1 MTAEEQRALGR
12 LEGEVKSLRVIV
24 GRLIETVEGMRTTW
38 WKIAL
43 AAASLGGGGGIVGVL
58 LGGQVS

>member
-12 LEGEVKSLRVIV
+12 LEGEIESLRVIV
-24 GRLIETVEGMRTTW
+24 GRLIETVEDMRATW

-43 AAASLGGGGGIVGVL
+43 AAASLGGGGGIIGAI
-58 LGGQVS
+58 LGGQVQ